1 MAVEELAFNAGLNIY
16 QIGSVRT
23 RRNVVPVVTD
33 LQLLGQEI
41 TIGGIMSQS
50 PIHKSLVT
58 GLALSMKP

>member
-23 RRNVVPVVTD
+23 QRNVAPVVTD
-33 LQLLGQEI
+33 LQLLGQE
-41 TIGGIMSQS
+41 IGGIMSQS